1 MKKRLWFIC
10 ALFLAW
16 LPVFAIQKPLFLAYH
31 HALAK
36 ACSLTDYLHVIGH
49 GLKLDCT
56 LAGYLTGLPLLLVM
70 VSVWIPGTWVRK
82 VLRVYFGVTAML
94 ISAIFSVD
102 VALYSFWGFRLDA
115 TVLFYLESP
124 GDALASVPVGL
135 FIGQFLFFLLYACG
149 IYWFLKRCILPLAP
163 VTKIEGSVKNG
174 SRTDSGTIRP
184 VQSSRIGR
192 SIRLVHSVRS
202 VRLKLWTSFCLLLL
216 GGVLF
221 IPIRGG
227 VTTSTANVGMVYFSD
242 RQFLNHSAINP
253 CFSLL
258 ASLSKQQD
266 FASQFDFFPEEKR
279 KRLFISVVP
288 SDEIRGGK
296 KDSIYEK
303 GLPPP
308 FDPSGKEVCRDSML
322 LTTTRP
328 NLLIILLESF
338 SANAIEMVGGEAGI
352 TPNLNRLSQEGIL
365 FKNMYA
371 NSFRTDRGIVSV
383 LNGYLAQ
390 PTTSIM
396 KYPAKSQ
403 TLPSLAKS
411 LVKEGYTADM
421 LYGGDINFTNMQS
434 YFFSSG
440 YSHITA
446 DRDFPLKSRLSKW
459 GANDDVTFPYL
470 FESLQKRT
478 DADAPWLSTFL
489 TLSSHEPF
497 HVPFDHLENPYLNSV
512 AFTDSCLGDF
522 IDRLKTTSVWQNLLV
537 IFISDHGFHYP
548 QELSDYEPRRF
559 HIPMLWVGGA
569 VKRPEVIETYANQTD
584 LAATLLNQLDLP
596 YDEFIFSKDILN
608 PCHPHYAFYT
618 FPNGFGFIDSSGF
631 SVYNNENNQSLMKS
645 SDEGD
650 ALRLDKGKALL
661 QTLYDDL
668 GKR

>member
-1 MKKRLWFIC
+1 MKKRLGFIC

-16 LPVFAIQKPLFLAYH
+16 LPVFAIQKPVFMAYH

-36 ACSLTDYLHVIGH
+36 SASLTDYIQVIGH
-49 GLKLDCT
+49 GLKLDGT
-56 LAGYLTGLPLLLVM
+56 LAGYLTALPLLLIL
-70 VSVWIPGTWVRK
+70 VSVWIPGIWVRK
-82 VLRVYFGVTAML
+82 VLRGYFAVTAIL
-94 ISAIFSVD
+94 IAAIFSVD
-102 VALYSFWGFRLDA
+102 VALYGFWGFRLDA
-115 TVLFYLESP
+115 TVLFYLQSP

-135 FIGQFLFFLLYACG
+135 FIGQLLFFLLYAFG
-149 IYWFLKRCILPLAP
+149 IYWFLKKCILPLTP
-163 VTKIEGSVKNG
+163 VTKIEG
-174 SRTDSGTIRP
+174 RTR
-184 VQSSRIGR
+184 
-192 SIRLVHSVRS
+192 
-202 VRLKLWTSFCLLLL
+202 LWTGFCLLLL
-216 GGVLF
+216 GGILF

-279 KRLFISVVP
+279 KELFESLVPTERIS
-288 SDEIRGGK
+288 DIK
-296 KDSIYEK
+296 KDSTDEK
-303 GLPPP
+303 MSTAP
-308 FDPSGKEVCRDSML
+308 DVPSGKEACRDSML

-328 NLLIILLESF
+328 NLLIILMESF
-338 SANAIEMVGGEAGI
+338 SANAVEAVGGEAGV
-352 TPNLNRLSQEGIL
+352 TPHLNRLSREGIL

-411 LVKEGYTADM
+411 LVKERYTADM

-470 FESLQKRT
+470 YESIQSRT
-478 DADAPWLSTFL
+478 DADGPWLSTFL

-497 HVPFDHLENPYLNSV
+497 KVPFDHLENPYLNSV

-522 IDRLKTTSVWQNLLV
+522 IDRLKTTPAWENLLV
-537 IFISDHGFHYP
+537 ILISDHGFHYP
-548 QELSDYEPRRF
+548 AELTDYEPRRF
-559 HIPMLWVGGA
+559 HIPMLWIGGA

-596 YDEFIFSKDILN
+596 YDEFRFSKDILN

-618 FPNGFGFIDSSGF
+618 FPNGFGFIDSTGF
-631 SVYNNENNQSLMKS
+631 SVYNNENNQPLMES
-645 SDEGD
+645 SDEGN

>member
-1 MKKRLWFIC
+1 MKKRLGFIC

-16 LPVFAIQKPLFLAYH
+16 LPVFAIQKPVFMVYH

-36 ACSLTDYLHVIGH
+36 SASLTDYIQVIGH
-49 GLKLDCT
+49 GLKLDGT
-56 LAGYLTGLPLLLVM
+56 LAGYLTALPLLLILVT
-70 VSVWIPGTWVRK
+70 VWIPGRWVRK
-82 VLRVYFGVTAML
+82 VLRGYFAVTAIL
-94 ISAIFSVD
+94 IAAIFSVD
-102 VALYSFWGFRLDA
+102 VALYGFWGFRLDA
-115 TVLFYLESP
+115 TVLFYLQSP

-135 FIGQFLFFLLYACG
+135 FIGQLLFFVLYAFG
-149 IYWFLKRCILPLAP
+149 IYWFLKKCILPLAP
-163 VTKIEGSVKNG
+163 VTKIEG
-174 SRTDSGTIRP
+174 RTRF
-184 VQSSRIGR
+184 
-192 SIRLVHSVRS
+192 
-202 VRLKLWTSFCLLLL
+202 WTGFCLLLL
-216 GGVLF
+216 GGILF

-279 KRLFISVVP
+279 KELFESLVPTERIS
-288 SDEIRGGK
+288 EIK
-296 KDSIYEK
+296 KDSTNEK
-303 GLPPP
+303 VSTAS
-308 FDPSGKEVCRDSML
+308 DVPSGKEACRDSML

-328 NLLIILLESF
+328 NLLIILMESF
-338 SANAIEMVGGEAGI
+338 SANAVEAVGGEAGV
-352 TPNLNRLSQEGIL
+352 TPHLNRLSREGIL

-470 FESLQKRT
+470 YESIQSRT
-478 DADAPWLSTFL
+478 DADGPWFSTFL

-497 HVPFDHLENPYLNSV
+497 KVPFDHLENPYLNSV

-522 IDRLKTTSVWQNLLV
+522 IDRLKTTPAWENLLV
-537 IFISDHGFHYP
+537 ILISDHGFHYP
-548 QELSDYEPRRF
+548 AELTDYEPRRF
-559 HIPMLWVGGA
+559 HIPMLWIGGA

-596 YDEFIFSKDILN
+596 YDEFRFSKDILN

-618 FPNGFGFIDSSGF
+618 FPNGFGFIDSTGF
-631 SVYNNENNQSLMKS
+631 SVYNNENNQPLMES
-645 SDEGD
+645 PDEGN